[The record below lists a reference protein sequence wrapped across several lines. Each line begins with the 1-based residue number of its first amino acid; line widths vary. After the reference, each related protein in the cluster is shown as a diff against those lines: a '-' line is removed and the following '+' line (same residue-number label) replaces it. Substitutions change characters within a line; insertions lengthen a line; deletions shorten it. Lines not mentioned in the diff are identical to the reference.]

1 MGGSRVSNSKSFLQ
15 AVADT
20 LPPCT
25 SEDPE
30 LFFPSYHEE
39 NIFQIKQAKAVCRKC
54 NISNACLEFALETG
68 DRYAVLG
75 GTTPAERDTMR
86 KRMAEQERRAA

>member
-1 MGGSRVSNSKSFLQ
+1 MSNSKSFMQ

-30 LFFPSYHEE
+30 LFFPKSYSDEYR
-39 NIFQIKQAKAVCRKC
+39 FQIAAAKKVCRKC
-54 NISNACLEFALETG
+54 PISNGCLEFALETG
-68 DRYAVLG
+68 DAYGILG
-75 GTTPAERDTMR
+75 GTIPAERDSMR
-86 KRMAEQERRAA
+86 KRMAAQERRVA